1 MNNMNWKNYIKK
13 ENEYEDSEEYLVD
26 EISALLLS
34 LKPDVTFSKD
44 ALVKLLMKLEE
55 AKDIYD
61 HTP

>member
-1 MNNMNWKNYIKK
+1 MKWKNYIKK

-34 LKPDVTFSKD
+34 LKPDSTFSKD

>member
-1 MNNMNWKNYIKK
+1 MNNMKWKNYIKK

-34 LKPDVTFSKD
+34 LKPDSTFSKD

>member
-26 EISALLLS
+26 EISELLLY
-34 LKPDVTFSKD
+34 LKPDTTFSKD

>member
-1 MNNMNWKNYIKK
+1 MKWKNYIKK

-26 EISALLLS
+26 EILALLLS
-34 LKPDVTFSKD
+34 LKPDSTFSKD

>member
-1 MNNMNWKNYIKK
+1 MNWKNYIKK

-26 EISALLLS
+26 EISALLQYLR
-34 LKPDVTFSKD
+34 PDATFSKD

>member
-1 MNNMNWKNYIKK
+1 MNWKNYIKK

-26 EISALLLS
+26 EISELLLY
-34 LKPDVTFSKD
+34 LKPDTTFSKD

>member
-1 MNNMNWKNYIKK
+1 MNWKNYIKK

-26 EISALLLS
+26 EISTLLLY
-34 LKPDVTFSKD
+34 LKPDTTFSKD

>member
-1 MNNMNWKNYIKK
+1 MNWKNYIKK

-26 EISALLLS
+26 EISALLLY
-34 LKPDVTFSKD
+34 LKPDTTFSKD

>member
-1 MNNMNWKNYIKK
+1 MNWKNYIKK